1 MCVRLESLRRTI
13 FSCFCGYA
21 SDVRDQRNPWIAL
34 LFQRSHISYRI
45 LQSNA
50 ELVHDEEGFEDV
62 EFSWRRLSETC
73 RSGRVLQHR
82 LLRTTFLNKEDWR
95 VESLQHERLT
105 DSLEGMQEVLTNGG
119 ATVNITSANN
129 TNYVRFAFQS
139 RREAVCFLQRFRRC
153 NVVYSGIS
161 PV

>member
-1 MCVRLESLRRTI
+1 MCVRLESLRCII

-21 SDVRDQRNPWIAL
+21 SNVRDQRNPWIAL
-34 LFQRSHISYRI
+34 LSQRSHISYRI

-73 RSGRVLQHR
+73 RSGQVLQHR
-82 LLRTTFLNKEDWR
+82 LLRACLNKEDWR
-95 VESLQHERLT
+95 MESLQHERLT
-105 DSLEGMQEVLTNGG
+105 DSLEAMQEVLSNGG

-129 TNYVRFAFQS
+129 TYYVQFAFQS